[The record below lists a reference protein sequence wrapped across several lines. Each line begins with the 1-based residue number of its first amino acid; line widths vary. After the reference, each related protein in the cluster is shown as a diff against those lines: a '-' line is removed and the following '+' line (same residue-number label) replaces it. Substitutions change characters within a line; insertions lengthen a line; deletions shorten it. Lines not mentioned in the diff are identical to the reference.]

1 MPFSLLNL
9 IPNTCVPGLGT
20 LELINLNDNAGLAS
34 LPQGLF
40 AGVCSLQDLHLG
52 GIDSAAFATNTFAGF
67 PSCEVIRSNVE
78 ASEMCEAQQRVF
90 VEGSCEDQ
98 LCERGECSAC
108 HSEHTCTRDGWC
120 SWGVDDDEGYEICSV
135 PFCEDGKEPNTE
147 ERACEACG
155 VGKYSGTNS
164 AEACRRCGTGMYSD
178 AEGATACEWC
188 EDGEIGGMDSST
200 CVPITGTAAT
210 ADHAWDFR
218 SCTDGVPEGDKADGS
233 DLEATL
239 MNEAT
244 CTPEGV
250 VLDGVDDYVDLDDWE
265 WGGTVTFETYANM
278 ESTGYWS
285 MAFCFGN
292 GAGWDNVYLANK
304 ESTPIMTWS
313 ARQLNQY
320 ESLHASSWDLST
332 WQHVVVTVKGTMM
345 KMYSD
350 GVLAGIKVDGHEP
363 RTMTRANHF
372 LGKSEWDDEDNFHG
386 SIAYFRVWH
395 GVELGPGEV
404 AALYNER
411 GLM

>member
-1 MPFSLLNL
+1 VFIDLD
-9 IPNTCVPGLGT
+9 
-20 LELINLNDNAGLAS
+20 DNVGLAS

-40 AGVCSLQDLHLG
+40 AGVCSLQDLHWG

-78 ASEMCEAQQRVF
+78 ASEMCEAQQHVF
-90 VEGSCEDQ
+90 VEGSCDDQ
-98 LCERGECSAC
+98 SCERGECSAC
-108 HSEHTCTRDGWC
+108 HSEHTCTRDGWG

-135 PFCEDGKEPNTE
+135 PFCEEGKEPNTE

-155 VGKYSGTNS
+155 VGKYSDS
-164 AEACRRCGTGMYSD
+164 YSVEACRRCEAGMYSD

-218 SCTDGVPEGDKADGS
+218 SCTDGVPVGDKADGS

-265 WGGTVTFETYANM
+265 WGGTLSFEVYVKL
-278 ESTGYWS
+278 ESVGSW
-285 MAFCFGN
+285 AVVLCFGN
-292 GAGWDNVYLANK
+292 GPGNDNLYLGNHGISPDIVWSVRRYNAPEAIRS
-304 ESTPIMTWS
+304 ESI
-313 ARQLNQY
+313 
-320 ESLHASSWDLST
+320 WDLSV
-332 WQHVVVTVKGTMM
+332 WQHVVVTTSGSTMTIYKDGT
-345 KMYSD
+345 
-350 GVLAGIKVDGHEP
+350 LVDTRKGHEP
-363 RTMTRANHF
+363 RTITRLNHY
-372 LGKSEWDDEDNFHG
+372 LGRSEWEEDDIYCLHG

-395 GVELGPGEV
+395 GVALGPDEV